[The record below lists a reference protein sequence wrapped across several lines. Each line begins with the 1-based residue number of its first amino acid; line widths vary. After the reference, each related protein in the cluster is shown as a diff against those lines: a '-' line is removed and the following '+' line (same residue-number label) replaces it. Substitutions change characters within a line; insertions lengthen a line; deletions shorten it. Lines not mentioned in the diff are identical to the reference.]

1 MQINSRLFAYF
12 ALKSN
17 LNKVKY
23 DAHFKIFWGKGGS
36 RKWLLLVPF
45 PNISTSKHFADHVPM
60 NLREAN
66 EAALCSSKM
75 SRCLQYGGITRSL
88 DKVSRITP
96 VTVLQTV
103 ILRKHSIITGQML
116 QNKNVYYNSLIL
128 KCDDFNNSCS
138 ASLAIKFYWQNFQKS
153 KF

>member
-1 MQINSRLFAYF
+1 MMLISKSSEEKEGAESGCCWYLSQISA
-12 ALKSN
+12 
-17 LNKVKY
+17 
-23 DAHFKIFWGKGGS
+23 
-36 RKWLLLVPF
+36 P
-45 PNISTSKHFADHVPM
+45 PKHFADHVPM

-128 KCDDFNNSCS
+128 KCDNFNNSCS
-138 ASLAIKFYWQNFQKS
+138 ASLAIKFY
-153 KF
+153 